1 MVSLVSA
8 GLVDGF
14 TASSELLI
22 SAWLAGGGSVPL
34 AFHLPLGTSE
44 FAIAC
49 CSRGDNE
56 GELEQIET

>member
-44 FAIAC
+44 LAC